1 MRMVLSRLGQ
11 FCEWKG
17 WDEPTRDGEFND
29 SRIIARLRFLSVLAP
44 QPQGALRK
52 DEVTTNEARV
62 QKLLRRL
69 FQSREKWVWDY
80 LAQLLLTFVVWV
92 ADKSNN
98 NKIVFW
104 VFYMTKL
111 TSFGAIYHDWKAP
124 GWRLIVGSLEL
135 AKWLE
140 NYSLSSGSLK
150 TERRQVRFLA
160 KAVKFYGIWNKFH
173 ILKCSRRFL
182 LTTVFNINHRGKFPL
197 IRAVVQFSRLIP
209 SESQMKSQTLG
220 QTIDSI

>member
-104 VFYMTKL
+104 VFHMTKL
-111 TSFGAIYHDWKAP
+111 TSFGAIYHDRKAP

-150 TERRQVRFLA
+150 TDQL
-160 KAVKFYGIWNKFH
+160 KGVKFDSWQK
-173 ILKCSRRFL
+173 L
-182 LTTVFNINHRGKFPL
+182 LSFMEFETSFIF
-197 IRAVVQFSRLIP
+197 
-209 SESQMKSQTLG
+209 
-220 QTIDSI
+220 